1 VKTTIALLATLLPLP
16 AALLLSTPAEA
27 ARPTCHGQV
36 ATIVGTAGD
45 DRLVGTE
52 GPDVIV
58 GLGGAD
64 RIVGRGGDDV
74 ICGGANRGAGAKQ
87 LYGDDIDGGPGSDWI
102 DPGRDRRPVSA
113 QGTADILRYSRA
125 ATGIQADLSGRT
137 GTVVVGSDTDT
148 IRVAEGLWV
157 LGSQHDDVITGTRF
171 DDDLEGNKG
180 ADLLQGGPG
189 DDGIDELVWVF
200 SRPDRHADHK
210 VGGAGDDSIQ
220 ANGGADVLDGG
231 ADDDFLYEQA
241 EGMATTMVGGT
252 GDDEL
257 LGWYDGAPGRTFDG
271 GEGFDLLEIDN
282 IDPDDPRG
290 TQLVLDAGV
299 GNVRSSVSTLAPLP
313 VTGVERWRPVAAQR
327 VVFLGSAG
335 PDRVDATLV
344 EQLSAQTFAGDD
356 VVKGSFG
363 ADTIDTGDGTD
374 KVDGGGGQ
382 DSCVNAEERK
392 RCES

>member
-1 VKTTIALLATLLPLP
+1 VIA
-16 AALLLSTPAEA
+16 
-27 ARPTCHGQV
+27 
-36 ATIVGTAGD
+36 
-45 DRLVGTE
+45 
-52 GPDVIV
+52 

-64 RIVGRGGDDV
+64 RIDGRGGDDV
-74 ICGGANRGAGAKQ
+74 ICGGANRGTGAKQ
-87 LYGDDIDGGPGSDWI
+87 LLGDDIDGGPGSDWI

-125 ATGIQADLSGRT
+125 ATGIQADLSGRS

-200 SRPDRHADHK
+200 SRPDRHVDRK
-210 VGGAGDDSIQ
+210 MGGDGDDRIQ

-231 ADDDFLYEQA
+231 TGDDFLYEQA
-241 EGMATTMVGGT
+241 GEMAATMLGGT

-271 GEGFDLLEIDN
+271 GEGSDLIEIDN
-282 IDPDDPRG
+282 IDPDDPAG
-290 TQLVLDAGV
+290 TQLVLDAGL
-299 GNVRSSVSTLAPLP
+299 GNVRSSLTTLAPLP

-363 ADTIDTGDGTD
+363 PDTIDAGDGTD
-374 KVDGGGGQ
+374 KVAGRGGQ
-382 DSCVNAEERK
+382 DSCVNGEQVK
-392 RCES
+392 QCEG